1 MNTVHGNT
9 KYASL
14 VGMEGLKVGEAMNL
28 VLTYKALNTLRVKI
42 SAPFILTL
50 VSPIRSRSSREAS
63 SSLPRTVKTSK
74 ASSRFPLSL

>member
-14 VGMEGLKVGEAMNL
+14 VSMEGLKVGEAMNL

-42 SAPFILTL
+42 S
-50 VSPIRSRSSREAS
+50 VIRRKGVRDYRSTKLMEMDDGRIAVRLE
-63 SSLPRTVKTSK
+63 RVK
-74 ASSRFPLSL
+74 